1 MEGSKQR
8 SGRRK
13 TLSSVDLENFL
24 EDLSHADSAPSGT
37 KLHPASR
44 QSTQGSFGGGDDENA
59 RPNSNSCS
67 AEGSAD
73 VCQGFSLPTSK
84 ESLAPTAP
92 PQIDVLPYSS
102 RGLED
107 LIREFSRI
115 KKEPGSTYNDMCEI
129 GRDILNRTNYKLVPS
144 RSIFPEKFPL
154 PAASLEAKR
163 ALLVS
168 LSPMLGEVE
177 AQRQAD
183 VAACEWFTRCKVGKG
198 KSRWSSYE
206 YYDIDA
212 NKIVTVEEYERRY
225 LRFIHQNK
233 ATHVHERASA
243 PVPLPDAVL
252 EPAGMNGATP
262 SPDDSFD
269 EEDGD
274 AVHGSQGNQGARLA
288 GRRKTMSPATVRAML
303 LLEVDEGGAKIES
316 EASSSSDEDETSGG
330 VDSSPVQQQQEGA
343 VESSVSV
350 MTTNDPAASLSPL
363 LTFSPFVEQSEE
375 QQEQQRWA
383 VPARSKA
390 RLSLDADFMDLVM
403 SMPETAA
410 EQCQGEGGD
419 ESSPVPIHAEERV
432 VDEAEQDV
440 EDAHDTLEIAKEKAM
455 ARLNVRF
462 EMMRW
467 KYGWE
472 ICSFEAA
479 EKGRTRLKA
488 ISGKL

>member
-1 MEGSKQR
+1 
-8 SGRRK
+8 
-13 TLSSVDLENFL
+13 
-24 EDLSHADSAPSGT
+24 
-37 KLHPASR
+37 
-44 QSTQGSFGGGDDENA
+44 
-59 RPNSNSCS
+59 
-67 AEGSAD
+67 
-73 VCQGFSLPTSK
+73 
-84 ESLAPTAP
+84 
-92 PQIDVLPYSS
+92 VLPYSS

-115 KKEPGSTYNDMCEI
+115 KKDPGSTYYDMCEI

-177 AQRQAD
+177 AQRQSD
-183 VAACEWFTRCKVGKG
+183 VAACERFTRCKVGKG

-206 YYDIDA
+206 YYDVDA

-243 PVPLPDAVL
+243 PVPLPDPVL
-252 EPAGMNGATP
+252 ETAGMNGATP
-262 SPDDSFD
+262 SPEVYEDSFD
-269 EEDGD
+269 EEDGE
-274 AVHGSQGNQGARLA
+274 AGGSSQGNQGARLA

-303 LLEVDEGGAKIES
+303 LLEVEEGGAKIET
-316 EASSSSDEDETSGG
+316 SSSSDEEETTGEE
-330 VDSSPVQQQQEGA
+330 DSSAVHQQREEVA
-343 VESSVSV
+343 SV
-350 MTTNDPAASLSPL
+350 MMASDSANDDVEHESAASPL

-383 VPARSKA
+383 APARSKA

-419 ESSPVPIHAEERV
+419 ESSLVLVQP
-432 VDEAEQDV
+432 EAV
-440 EDAHDTLEIAKEKAM
+440 EVTRDTLEIAKEKAM
-455 ARLNVRF
+455 ARLSVRF

-479 EKGRTRLKA
+479 EQGRLRLQA
-488 ISGKL
+488 RFEGQGV